1 MATSSGKPRGRPPRP
16 LQGRGE
22 VRSDSIYPITVLLRR
37 LGIARNSLT
46 SMRRRGL
53 KVHFIGRRC
62 AVIDGA
68 ELLAFLRAEW
78 AREDQGD
85 A

>member
-1 MATSSGKPRGRPPRP
+1 
-16 LQGRGE
+16 
-22 VRSDSIYPITVLLRR
+22 
-37 LGIARNSLT
+37 
-46 SMRRRGL
+46 MRRRGL

-68 ELLAFLRAEW
+68 ELAAFLRAEW